1 MGVKSFLIKRRRQ
14 YGDLVQSDCCTEAKF
29 VSFFFFAIQ
38 IMTRAAMTACCVVCA
53 RRLVRFCSLDIKYFP
68 AESSARASSHGCQRE
83 S

>member
-1 MGVKSFLIKRRRQ
+1 MEIWYSLTVALK
-14 YGDLVQSDCCTEAKF
+14 QSLF
-29 VSFFFFAIQ
+29 HFFFFAIQ

>member
-1 MGVKSFLIKRRRQ
+1 MEIWYSLTVALKQSLFL
-14 YGDLVQSDCCTEAKF
+14 
-29 VSFFFFAIQ
+29 FFFFAIQ